1 MSVAT
6 VYAMLRRLVRLD
18 WLLKRKQPIQ
28 QLPPDK
34 LLTTAEKEAIGA
46 AQMSLGMQEIAAKF
60 GKFPPKKAQSALNL
74 IWAFRTGDF
83 SQNNLVLFQGLK
95 KGLRL
100 LIHDQLNM
108 EEREGFNAAMQ
119 ILEQRRRNQ

>member
-6 VYAMLRRLVRLD
+6 VYAMLRRSVRVSG
-18 WLLKRKQPIQ
+18 LLKRNQKR
-28 QLPPDK
+28 QLPADTR
-34 LLTTAEKEAIGA
+34 LTNEEKEAIGR
-46 AQMSLGMQEIAAKF
+46 AQKKIDMQEIAAKF

-74 IWAFRTGDF
+74 IWAFKTGDF